1 MPTSTYDLLSFT
13 TLDTNTTTITI
24 SSISGSYRDL
34 ILVLD
39 FTGGNGDV
47 YPKVVFNQST
57 GFPYK
62 YAELRGVGGGGAPQD
77 YSSTAENNLNIY
89 GPNATTT
96 ESCGFI
102 VEIPEYASSKT
113 KVVLTRGARGD
124 QSVNLTRSLW
134 DNTATITRIDISST
148 NGNTIATG
156 STVALYGVVA

>member
-13 TLDTNTTTITI
+13 TLGSNTATVTI

-34 ILVLD
+34 VLVLD
-39 FTGGNGDV
+39 LTGGNGDV

-62 YAELRGVGGGGAPQD
+62 YDELRGNGSTV
-77 YSSTAENNLNIY
+77 SNFNSTAENNLNIY

-102 VEIPEYASSKT
+102 VEIPEYASGKT
-113 KVVLTRGARGD
+113 KVVLVRGSRGD
-124 QSVNLTRSLW
+124 QMVNLTRSLW
-134 DNTATITRIDISST
+134 NDTATITRIDISST